1 MSAACGGAAL
11 AALRPGRL
19 LRVSVAL
26 AFGLTLAI
34 GTAEVFLAGGSAPGR
49 PEIVDF
55 HAFHIA
61 GRLAREEHFPDS
73 YDVPLMRA
81 LQRQEG
87 GGRDV
92 FMPFVYPPA
101 FGLVLAPLALMPVAP
116 AFLLFAGGT
125 LAFYL
130 AVLRRLAGRW
140 FALAA
145 LVVAP
150 SALIDL
156 RIGQNGLLTGG
167 LVGLSAALALR
178 GRGGMAGAVA
188 GLLAFKP
195 QVASGL
201 ALALLARRDGRA
213 LAVGVAVAVALTVLA
228 VALLGG
234 GAAVAG
240 FRAALAYAGAFMA
253 AGAFPLHRMTS
264 LYACALSLGAP
275 ASWALAAQ
283 GVAALAA
290 LALAAATA
298 GRLPERSA
306 TGVWIMSTAFLSP
319 YLYDYDL
326 PVFCAGLALAL
337 PALGEALQPRPLGA
351 LLAAVAA
358 AETLGF
364 LLTPFA
370 EVAPLPSLGGPVLF
384 ACFGAAALALRRG
397 WAARSTVAPPA
408 AVPAP

>member
-1 MSAACGGAAL
+1 MSVVGGAAL

-19 LRVSVAL
+19 LVTCVAL
-26 AFGLTLAI
+26 AFGLTLVI
-34 GTAEVFLAGGSAPGR
+34 GTVEVKQAVGSAPGR

-61 GRLAREEHFPDS
+61 GRLALAGRFPDS
-73 YDVPLMRA
+73 YDVTRMRA
-81 LQRQEG
+81 LQHDEG

-101 FGLVLAPLALMPVAP
+101 FGLVMAPLALLPVAP
-116 AFLLFAGGT
+116 AFLLFAAGT

-130 AVLRRLAGRW
+130 AVLRRLAGPW
-140 FALAA
+140 FALAT
-145 LVVAP
+145 LVAAP

-167 LVGLSAALALR
+167 LVGLSATLALR

-195 QVASGL
+195 QVAPGL
-201 ALALLARRDGRA
+201 ALALLARRDGRP
-213 LAVGVAVAVALTVLA
+213 LAAGVAVAGSVTALA

-234 GAAVAG
+234 GAVAG

-264 LYACALSLGAP
+264 LYACALSLGASP
-275 ASWALAAQ
+275 SWALLVQ

-298 GRLPERSA
+298 GRLPERTA
-306 TGVWIMSTAFLSP
+306 AGVWIMTTAFLSP
-319 YLYDYDL
+319 YFYDYDL

-337 PALGEALQPRPLGA
+337 PGLAEVLDPRPLGA

-358 AETLGF
+358 AGSLGF
-364 LLTPFA
+364 LLTPLA
-370 EVAPLPSLGGPVLF
+370 EAASLPSLGGPVLL
-384 ACFGAAALALRRG
+384 ACFAAAAVALQRG
-397 WAARSTVAPPA
+397 GAARSMAAPAA
-408 AVPAP
+408 AVPAL